1 MSLLDLSLKDFSE
14 LLASRAATPGGGG
27 ASALVGALGVA
38 LGSMVGA
45 LTVGKPKY
53 AAVEAEVKALMER
66 AEELRRRLLD
76 CVDAD
81 AAAFQIVMDAYAVPK
96 DAPERA
102 AVLENALQKAACVPM
117 EILAL
122 SCEAI
127 ELHQEMGKLGSV
139 LALSDVATGVVFCWS
154 AMYGAA
160 VNVKV
165 NTKSMQ
171 DRAYA
176 EGLNARVDAL
186 MAQYWPIAE
195 KVYEEVYRKY
205 C

>member
-53 AAVEAEVKALMER
+53 AAVEAEVKVLMER

>member
-27 ASALVGALGVA
+27 TSALVGALGVA

-66 AEELRRRLLD
+66 AEELRRRLLN

>member
-14 LLASRAATPGGGG
+14 SLASRAATPGGGG

-102 AVLENALQKAACVPM
+102 EALENALQKAASVPM

>member
-14 LLASRAATPGGGG
+14 SLASRAATPGGGG

-53 AAVEAEVKALMER
+53 AAVEAEVRDLMEK
-66 AEELRRRLLD
+66 AEDLRRRLLD

-96 DAPERA
+96 DDPGRA
-102 AVLENALQKAACVPM
+102 AVLENALRSAARVPM

-127 ELHQEMGKLGSV
+127 ELHQEMGKLGSA

>member
-27 ASALVGALGVA
+27 TSALVGALGVA

>member
-96 DAPERA
+96 DAPEGA

-195 KVYEEVYRKY
+195 KGYEEVYRKY

>member
-96 DAPERA
+96 DDPGRA
-102 AVLENALQKAACVPM
+102 AVLENALQKAASVPM

-171 DRAYA
+171 DRTYA

>member
-27 ASALVGALGVA
+27 TSALVGALGVA

-53 AAVEAEVKALMER
+53 AAVEAEVKVLMER

-171 DRAYA
+171 DRTYA

>member
-14 LLASRAATPGGGG
+14 SLASRAATPGGGG

-53 AAVEAEVKALMER
+53 AAVEAEGRDLMEK
-66 AEELRRRLLD
+66 AEDLRRRLLD

-96 DAPERA
+96 DDPGRA
-102 AVLENALQKAACVPM
+102 AVLEDALRKAASVPM
-117 EILAL
+117 EILTL

-127 ELHQEMGKLGSV
+127 ELHQEMGKLGSA

-195 KVYEEVYRKY
+195 KVYEDVYQKY

>member
-27 ASALVGALGVA
+27 TSALVGALGVA

-53 AAVEAEVKALMER
+53 AAVEAEVKVLMER

>member
-96 DAPERA
+96 DDPGRA

-165 NTKSMQ
+165 NTESMQ

-186 MAQYWPIAE
+186 RAQYWPSAE

>member
-27 ASALVGALGVA
+27 TSALVGALGVA

-53 AAVEAEVKALMER
+53 AAVEAEVKVLMER

-102 AVLENALQKAACVPM
+102 AVLENALQKAASVPM